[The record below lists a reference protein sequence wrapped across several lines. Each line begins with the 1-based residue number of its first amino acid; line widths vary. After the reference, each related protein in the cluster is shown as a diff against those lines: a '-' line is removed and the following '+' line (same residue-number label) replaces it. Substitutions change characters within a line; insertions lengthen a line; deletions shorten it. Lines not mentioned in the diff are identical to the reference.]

1 MKELAVQIIEDA
13 DTLAVLETGWWEL
26 WRRAPSATPFQS
38 PAWLLPW
45 WSSFSP
51 GELFVVAC
59 RHAERL
65 VGLAPFYIESGVQ
78 GRRILPIGISL
89 SDYLDV
95 LIDPQWE
102 GPVAH
107 AVVNEIARQRARWDS
122 WALEE
127 LRPEAAAL
135 ALACP
140 DACCEKIEQQS
151 ACPVLRLAA
160 GNAFCDVPQGKLRK
174 LRMTRNRLSR
184 LDAQIFV
191 PPQECWREF
200 IAGLFRLH
208 ATRWESSGET
218 GVLKDCRVHAFH
230 LRSVPRLLS
239 AGLLRLYGISIQDR
253 LAGAYYGFTD
263 RRLAY
268 AYLTG
273 FDPVFAYGSPGTAL
287 VGHAIDEAARE
298 GCREFHFLRGQED
311 YKYSWGASDRWNCRR
326 SFRPAGPALP

>member
-1 MKELAVQIIEDA
+1 MPEDSRRAAFALPDRTALPRCLRSLRAQRIVDASQRCGMKELAIQIIEDA

-140 DACCEKIEQQS
+140 DACCEKI
-151 ACPVLRLAA
+151 
-160 GNAFCDVPQGKLRK
+160 
-174 LRMTRNRLSR
+174 
-184 LDAQIFV
+184 
-191 PPQECWREF
+191 
-200 IAGLFRLH
+200 
-208 ATRWESSGET
+208 
-218 GVLKDCRVHAFH
+218 
-230 LRSVPRLLS
+230 
-239 AGLLRLYGISIQDR
+239 
-253 LAGAYYGFTD
+253 
-263 RRLAY
+263 
-268 AYLTG
+268 
-273 FDPVFAYGSPGTAL
+273 
-287 VGHAIDEAARE
+287 
-298 GCREFHFLRGQED
+298 
-311 YKYSWGASDRWNCRR
+311 
-326 SFRPAGPALP
+326 